1 MTARQLFHDVVGYI
15 DGIRF
20 DPWGNPL
27 HYDILPQHPGGQWT
41 VYNVR
46 PEQVPARYVMHW
58 FQLRRPGQHRA
69 VPEFRSTL
77 NLGGQARRFR
87 GSTLTA
93 AEAASL
99 ISILLKTQLPPDD
112 GPDGITTGSAL
123 EFLQGMMVAAPMGWD
138 FQQLRAEH
146 PNATFES
153 FMRALVGEQGR
164 PKQMPYN
171 IAACDSSSY
180 ERADL

>member
-1 MTARQLFHDVVGYI
+1 MTARQPTFIGRV
-15 DGIRF
+15 
-20 DPWGNPL
+20 
-27 HYDILPQHPGGQWT
+27 
-41 VYNVR
+41 
-46 PEQVPARYVMHW
+46 
-58 FQLRRPGQHRA
+58 LRRLLPRRQTEQSSRQELLDA
-69 VPEFRSTL
+69 FV
-77 NLGGQARRFR
+77 ARLKGRRDIHASYDAAQDTDRMFS
-87 GSTLTA
+87 STLTA

-180 ERADL
+180 EPADL